1 MSSVIRLSGV
11 TRAYGHPPVTA
22 LGGVSIEVD
31 SGEYVAI
38 VGASGSGKSTLLN
51 VMGTLDRP
59 SAGTVELVGIDTTT
73 LTDVELSALRSQHI
87 GFVFQQFHLR
97 EGVSAE
103 ENVADGLLYSGVPRR
118 ERMQRAQTIL
128 SRVGLGERMH
138 HKPHQMSG
146 GERQRVAIAR
156 AVVGDPPILL
166 ADEPTGNLDSRA
178 SASIIEL
185 LDQLHQAGTSI
196 VIITHD
202 PKIAAKLPRQI
213 TISDGAVTSDSRTQV
228 AA

>member
-1 MSSVIRLSGV
+1 MSSVIRLSEV
-11 TRAYGHPPVTA
+11 TRSYGQPPVTA
-22 LGGVSIEVD
+22 LGGINIEVD
-31 SGEYVAI
+31 AGEYVAI

-59 SAGTVELVGIDTTT
+59 SSGSVEIVGIDTTA
-73 LTDVELSALRSQHI
+73 LSDVELSALRSQYI

-97 EGVSAE
+97 EGVSAV
-103 ENVADGLLYSGVPRR
+103 ENVADGLLYSGVMRR
-118 ERMQRAQTIL
+118 ERMQRAQAIL
-128 SRVGLGERMH
+128 TRVGLGERMH

-156 AVVGDPPILL
+156 AVVSDPPILL

-185 LDQLHQAGTSI
+185 LDQLHRAGTSI

-202 PKIAAKLPRQI
+202 PKIAAQLPRQI
-213 TISDGAVTSDSRTQV
+213 TISDGTVVSDSRTQV

>member
-1 MSSVIRLSGV
+1 MSSVIRLSEV
-11 TRAYGHPPVTA
+11 TRSYGQPPVTA
-22 LGGVSIEVD
+22 LGGINIEVD
-31 SGEYVAI
+31 VGEYVAI

-59 SAGTVELVGIDTTT
+59 SGGSVEIVGIDTTA
-73 LTDVELSALRSQHI
+73 LSDVELSALRSQYI

-97 EGVSAE
+97 EGVSAV
-103 ENVADGLLYSGVPRR
+103 ENVADGLLYSGVMRR
-118 ERMQRAQTIL
+118 ERMQRAQAIL
-128 SRVGLGERMH
+128 TRVGLGERMH

-156 AVVGDPPILL
+156 AVVSDPPILL

-185 LDQLHQAGTSI
+185 LDHLHRAGTSI

-202 PKIAAKLPRQI
+202 PKIAAQLPRQI
-213 TISDGAVTSDSRTQV
+213 TISDGTVVSDSRTQV

>member
-1 MSSVIRLSGV
+1 MSSVIRLSEV
-11 TRAYGHPPVTA
+11 TRSYGQPPVTA
-22 LGGVSIEVD
+22 LGGINIEVD
-31 SGEYVAI
+31 AGEYVAI

-59 SAGTVELVGIDTTT
+59 SGGSVEIVGIDTTA
-73 LTDVELSALRSQHI
+73 LSDVELSALRSQYI

-97 EGVSAE
+97 EGVSAV
-103 ENVADGLLYSGVPRR
+103 ENVADGLLYSGVMRR
-118 ERMQRAQTIL
+118 ERMQRAQAIL
-128 SRVGLGERMH
+128 TRVGLGERMH

-156 AVVGDPPILL
+156 AVVSDPPILL

-185 LDQLHQAGTSI
+185 LDQLHRAGTSI

-202 PKIAAKLPRQI
+202 PKIAAQLPRQI
-213 TISDGAVTSDSRTQV
+213 TISDGTVVSDSRTQV

>member
-1 MSSVIRLSGV
+1 MSSVIRLSEV
-11 TRAYGHPPVTA
+11 TRSYGQPPVTA
-22 LGGVSIEVD
+22 LGGINIEVD
-31 SGEYVAI
+31 AGEYVAI

-59 SAGTVELVGIDTTT
+59 SSGSVEIVGIDTTA
-73 LTDVELSALRSQHI
+73 LSDVELSALRSQYI

-97 EGVSAE
+97 EGVSAV
-103 ENVADGLLYSGVPRR
+103 ENVADGLLYSGVMRR
-118 ERMQRAQTIL
+118 ERMQRAQAIL
-128 SRVGLGERMH
+128 TRVGLGERMH

-156 AVVGDPPILL
+156 AVVSDPPILL

-185 LDQLHQAGTSI
+185 LDQLHRAGTSI

-202 PKIAAKLPRQI
+202 PKIAAQLPRQI
-213 TISDGAVTSDSRTQV
+213 TISDGTVVNDSRTQV

>member
-1 MSSVIRLSGV
+1 MSSVIRLSEV
-11 TRAYGHPPVTA
+11 TRSYGQPPVTA
-22 LGGVSIEVD
+22 LGGINIEVD
-31 SGEYVAI
+31 AGEYVAI

-59 SAGTVELVGIDTTT
+59 SSGSVEIVGIDTTA
-73 LTDVELSALRSQHI
+73 LSDVELSALRSQYI

-97 EGVSAE
+97 EGVSAV
-103 ENVADGLLYSGVPRR
+103 ENVADGLLYSGVMRR
-118 ERMQRAQTIL
+118 ERMQRAQAIL
-128 SRVGLGERMH
+128 TRVGLGERMH

-156 AVVGDPPILL
+156 AVVSDPPILL

-202 PKIAAKLPRQI
+202 PKIAAQLPRQI
-213 TISDGAVTSDSRTQV
+213 TISDGTVVSDSRTQV